1 MSVSAGRLILLGTAM
16 VYAAVSVACG
26 SVPTSEA
33 QTVAPAH
40 VQGGAWFV
48 QTGCTSC
55 HSISVYGIW
64 NPAATAPDLS
74 IAVDDVP
81 KRFGR
86 SLEDFLRE
94 PTGTMALVLSSR
106 IPLTARERTV
116 AIEKLKEAN
125 RLHHASGTPMP
136 SH

>member
-1 MSVSAGRLILLGTAM
+1 MSVSVGRQMLLGTAM
-16 VYAAVSVACG
+16 ACAAISAARDA
-26 SVPTSEA
+26 VPASEA
-33 QTVAPAH
+33 HTVAPAH
-40 VQGGAWFV
+40 VQGGALV
-48 QTGCTSC
+48 RADRV
-55 HSISVYGIW
+55 HELPLDLRDGIC
-64 NPAATAPDLS
+64 NPAPTVPDLS

-81 KRFGR
+81 KRFGH
-86 SLEDFLRE
+86 SLDNFLRE

-125 RLHHASGTPMP
+125 RLHHASATPLP